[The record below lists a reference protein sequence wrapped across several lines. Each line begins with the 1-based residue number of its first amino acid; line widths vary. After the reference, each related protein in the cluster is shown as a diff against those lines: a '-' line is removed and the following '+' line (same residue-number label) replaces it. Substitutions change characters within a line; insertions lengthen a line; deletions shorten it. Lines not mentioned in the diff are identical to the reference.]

1 MIPVSNENRADE
13 FPVYRYDCHVQV
25 IKIDY
30 LFALMNVIWVIS
42 NIEYLKEIIALS

>member
-30 LFALMNVIWVIS
+30 LFALMNVIRVIS